1 MRRVNAKY
9 VIFLIV
15 AVLAFVAY
23 WYYWG
28 SSRTPPGQ
36 PPLTSLVSNNL
47 DHFKS
52 AFNDAADRPRLVL
65 LVSPT

>member
-1 MRRVNAKY
+1 MLRPKHTVLLL
-9 VIFLIV
+9 VI
-15 AVLAFVAY
+15 VLAFVAY

-36 PPLTSLVSNNL
+36 PPLTSLTPNNL
-47 DHFKS
+47 GQFKK
-52 AFNDAADRPRLVL
+52 AFNDKADQIRLVL